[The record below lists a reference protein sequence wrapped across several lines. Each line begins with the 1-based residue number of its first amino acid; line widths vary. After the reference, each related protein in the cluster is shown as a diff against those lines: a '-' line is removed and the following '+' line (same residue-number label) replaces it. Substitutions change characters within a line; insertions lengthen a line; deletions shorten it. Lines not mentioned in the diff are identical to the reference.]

1 MGDLRWGGTLI
12 VTSRVYSQ
20 VYDRLT
26 PGGVCGKRRLFI
38 PDRALFWMNS
48 AGKKL
53 ELFFVCLVT
62 LYCVVCVSGVSGG
75 GSAASKILMN
85 QCLTFLVVYCPPL
98 SKSDGW
104 IEKDWMV
111 DGEIS
116 RRT

>member
-1 MGDLRWGGTLI
+1 M
-12 VTSRVYSQ
+12 
-20 VYDRLT
+20 
-26 PGGVCGKRRLFI
+26 
-38 PDRALFWMNS
+38 
-48 AGKKL
+48 
-53 ELFFVCLVT
+53 CLVT
-62 LYCVVCVSGVSGG
+62 LYCVVCASGVSGG

-116 RRT
+116 RRDKWGECDGIKFGKRRGIEQSLSTEWNL